1 MSHLVHALDEI
12 NGVEIFAAA
21 ELIGNPL
28 AGLAGVV
35 EVEHGGDRIHAEAVD
50 VVLVEPEEGVGDE
63 IVLNFVAAVIVDER
77 APIGMRALARIG
89 VLVEMRAVELG
100 KAVSV
105 AREMRRR
112 PIENDTE
119 AGLVTAIDE
128 FHEFGGSAVAAGGG
142 KVAEGLVAPGAVE
155 GMLHDG
161 EQLDVRVAEILDI
174 GDQLVA

>member
-12 NGVEIFAAA
+12 DSVKILATA

-35 EVEHGGDRIHAEAVD
+35 EVEHGGDGVHAESVD

-63 IVLNFVAAVIVDER
+63 VVLNFVAAVIVDER
-77 APIGMRALARIG
+77 APIGMRALARVG

-112 PIENDTE
+112 PIEMTPRP
-119 AGLVTAIDE
+119 AW
-128 FHEFGGSAVAAGGG
+128 
-142 KVAEGLVAPGAVE
+142 
-155 GMLHDG
+155 
-161 EQLDVRVAEILDI
+161 
-174 GDQLVA
+174 